1 MGRLNERL
9 RRAEREAE
17 GLWQVLTLSDGT
29 RVKYEPEEMVDA
41 IVAVIDGEDH
51 HLLLPY
57 IERMDQDRGIP
68 SLVRALGHPAEEK
81 TDGN

>member
-9 RRAEREAE
+9 RRAEQEAE
-17 GLWQVLTLSDGT
+17 GLWQVLTLEDGT

-51 HLLLPY
+51 HLLPY
-57 IERMDQDRGIP
+57 IERMDPNKGIP
-68 SLVRALGHPAEEK
+68 SLMRALGHPGEGEP
-81 TDGN
+81 DGN